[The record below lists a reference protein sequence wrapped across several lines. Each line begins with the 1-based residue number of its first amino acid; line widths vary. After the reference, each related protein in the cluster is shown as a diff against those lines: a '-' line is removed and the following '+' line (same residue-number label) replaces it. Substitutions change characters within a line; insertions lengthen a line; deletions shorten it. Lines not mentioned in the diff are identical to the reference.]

1 MRKTLR
7 NALLALT
14 AATALSAAGPVAQA
28 ADKFTI
34 GVSFQQLTDPFF
46 ISIIY
51 GCQKAAQEEG
61 VNLVIHEAGGY
72 ANVDRQIQ
80 QIEDLIEKKVNM
92 IIIMPT
98 NARGVV
104 PAVERAIASG
114 IPAMHMGSRVASDK
128 MISFVQSDDHELG
141 AAQGRFTGEMLKGRG
156 NLLYIAGPAGV
167 TWTQDRLAGY
177 KDGISKFPDLKLM
190 DTLWIDSTRD
200 AGLRNTED
208 KLQAYKDVDSIG
220 ASGDVMTQGAG
231 DAVKAA
237 GKVGKVKLTT
247 AGMSK
252 DTEDMI
258 RNGVIQMTAAQQTVL
273 IGYNAV
279 KTAVK
284 YLKKEPYEK
293 SIKIAPVVV
302 TTENVAKT
310 SLATI
315 RAPDDFKPQLMYR
328 Y

>member
-1 MRKTLR
+1 MHTYLR
-7 NALLALT
+7 SAFLAFAVAT
-14 AATALSAAGPVAQA
+14 GVSASPAAA
-28 ADKFTI
+28 ADKLTI

-61 VNLVIHEAGGY
+61 LNLVIHEAGGY

-80 QIEDLIEKKVNM
+80 QIEDLMEKKVDM

-98 NARGVV
+98 NARGVA

-141 AAQGRFTGEMLKGRG
+141 AAQGRFIGEALKGNG

-177 KDGISKFPDLKLM
+177 KAGIAGYPGLKLM
-190 DTLWIDSTRD
+190 DVLWIDSTRD

-220 ASGDVMTQGAG
+220 ASGDVMTQGSG

-237 GKVGKVKLTT
+237 GKVGKVRLTT

-279 KTAVK
+279 KTAAK
-284 YLKKEPYEK
+284 YLRKEPYDK
-293 SIKIAPVVV
+293 LIKIAPVIV
-302 TTENVAKT
+302 TTENLANT

>member
-1 MRKTLR
+1 MRKTR
-7 NALLALT
+7 REALQLLTCAT
-14 AATALSAAGPVAQA
+14 AAVVGAPARAQE
-28 ADKFTI
+28 KLTI

-51 GCQKAAQEEG
+51 GCQKAAKEEN
-61 VNLVIHEAGGY
+61 VRLIIHEAGGY
-72 ANVDRQIQ
+72 ANVDRQISQ
-80 QIEDLIEKKVNM
+80 VEDLIEKKVNL

-104 PAVERAIASG
+104 PVVERAIASG

-128 MISFVQSDDHELG
+128 MLAFVQSDDHELG
-141 AAQGRFTGEMLKGRG
+141 AAQGRFTATAKNGKA

-177 KDGISKFPDLKLM
+177 KQAISQHPGLKLL
-190 DTLWIDSTRD
+190 DTLWIDSTRE
-200 AGLRNTED
+200 AGLRNIED
-208 KLQAYKDVDSIG
+208 KLQTYSDLDAIG

-237 GKVGKVKLTT
+237 GKAGKVWLTT

-279 KTAVK
+279 QNGVK
-284 YLKKEPYEK
+284 FLRKQPYEK
-293 SIKIAPVVV
+293 LIKIAPVVV
-302 TTENVAKT
+302 TGENVRT
-310 SLATI
+310 LSLDTI
-315 RAPDDFKPQLMYR
+315 RAPDDFKPQLIYP
-328 Y
+328 